1 MSELTQP
8 PLFSGADLRLPS
20 TFINVIY
27 WYVEILYVKIIKAA
41 LKVNPRFLARKI
53 QINRLFVYF
62 HRFKNS
68 NYSILTIQ
76 QKSGLKVGGIFA
88 FLF

>member
-41 LKVNPRFLARKI
+41 LKVNPRFLVRKI
-53 QINRLFVYF
+53 QISLLFHNTEFIPKGEGIVAKEKKKGKL
-62 HRFKNS
+62 HRPKM
-68 NYSILTIQ
+68 
-76 QKSGLKVGGIFA
+76 A
-88 FLF
+88 